1 MLKING
7 ISVNVINGDIASARA
22 DSIVNAANR
31 FLQHGGGVALALI
44 KRGGMIIQKES
55 DEFIAKHGPL
65 KKGEV
70 AITTA
75 GNLSAKRVIHTV
87 GPIYGEGTL
96 EDLVE
101 AYAAAISS
109 SDALGDAIL
118 AVPAV
123 SAGTYGF
130 PIEES
135 AKALY
140 LAINKLKIKA
150 LKEIDVYIK
159 DIQQYTKFSMAL
171 KNFAELGSI

>member
-7 ISVNVINGDIASARA
+7 ISVNAINSDIASARA

-31 FLQHGGGVALALI
+31 FLQHGGGVALALV
-44 KRGGMIIQKES
+44 KKGGTVIQKES
-55 DEFIAKHGPL
+55 DDFIAKHGPL
-65 KKGEV
+65 KRGEV

-75 GNLSAKRVIHTV
+75 GNLSAKRIIHTV
-87 GPIYGEGTL
+87 GPVYGEGTL

-101 AYAAAISS
+101 AYAAAISA
-109 SDALGDAIL
+109 SDALGDAVL

-123 SAGTYGF
+123 SAGIYGF

-140 LAINKLKIKA
+140 LAINRLKPKG

-159 DIQQYTKFSMAL
+159 DIQQYTKFSKAL
-171 KNFAELGSI
+171 ENFAKL